1 MPLKSTCLLTMSTVK
16 TVSALKNLSIFEAT
30 PFEAFFDVLQ
40 CGLLLI
46 LTTVII
52 VLTTIHFCQTRPP
65 ELTLSRPSSFE
76 YYVLKGETSR
86 NGNSRSTTTG
96 TGTTGTTTSD
106 WTGTTGMDST
116 GTGTETRTETKS
128 GISVIAM

>member
-1 MPLKSTCLLTMSTVK
+1 MFVNNKYCKNCKRLEKSLHFRSHT
-16 TVSALKNLSIFEAT
+16 
-30 PFEAFFDVLQ
+30 FEAFFDVLQ

-46 LTTVII
+46 LATVIL

-96 TGTTGTTTSD
+96 TGTTGTTSD
-106 WTGTTGMDST
+106 WTGTTGTGTTGMEST
-116 GTGTETRTETKS
+116 GTGVETRTETKS